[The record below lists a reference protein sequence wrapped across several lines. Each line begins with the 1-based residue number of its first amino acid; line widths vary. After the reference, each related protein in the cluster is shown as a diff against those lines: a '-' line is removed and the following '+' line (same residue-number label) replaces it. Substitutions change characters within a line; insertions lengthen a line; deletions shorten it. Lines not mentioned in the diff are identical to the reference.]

1 MPYETN
7 DAMIADLL
15 KLGKD
20 NKEIQQACT
29 ALRQQK
35 SAEAV
40 LFLLRYKQLLLQ
52 ELHTAQQRIDL
63 LDFLLYQLKQNKN
76 ERR

>member
-29 ALRQQK
+29 ALRQQR

-40 LFLLRYKQLLLQ
+40 LFLLRYKQLAASG
-52 ELHTAQQRIDL
+52 TAYSATTDRSAGFSPLSI
-63 LDFLLYQLKQNKN
+63 KT
-76 ERR
+76 E

>member
-20 NKEIQQACT
+20 NKEDSAGMHQLYDSKGRPKPFCSCSDISSCASGT
-29 ALRQQK
+29 AYSTTTDR
-35 SAEAV
+35 SAGFSPLSIKTE
-40 LFLLRYKQLLLQ
+40 
-52 ELHTAQQRIDL
+52 
-63 LDFLLYQLKQNKN
+63 
-76 ERR
+76 

>member
-29 ALRQQK
+29 ALRQQR
-35 SAEAV
+35 SAEANV
-40 LFLLRYKQLLLQ
+40 IKLR
-52 ELHTAQQRIDL
+52 
-63 LDFLLYQLKQNKN
+63 
-76 ERR
+76 